1 MNGIKKALVIGG
13 GIAGPVAA
21 LALRKAGIEATVF
34 EAYETAAV
42 DAGAMLTVAPNG
54 LAALVI
60 IGADKLVRSAGH
72 PLHSMIMET
81 GSGRKLMQVDTL
93 PGLPP
98 SCTMLRADLFR
109 VLHDH
114 AITNGIT
121 IEHGKRLID
130 TEQTD
135 TGVIARFADGT
146 TAEGDI
152 LIGADG
158 IHSTVRTLID
168 PQAPGPEYTGLMSFG
183 FGEFTPDG
191 RLSDGGK
198 GDIDAMHFAFGK
210 RAFYGYWRQP
220 DGKHVFFSN
229 FPQAEPMTLAEA
241 KAVPAEEWL
250 NKLRA
255 AHIGDTPGERLFAET
270 SVDDMIITGPME
282 RMPHVPNWFRGRV
295 VLLGDAVHAPSSSS
309 GQGASLAIESAIEL
323 ARCLRDIPDPTA
335 AFAAYERLRRPRVED
350 ISDNA
355 AKTNNGKT
363 SGPVAKA
370 LFGLIMPIATRTFL
384 KPEKMFGPVHRFVID
399 WDQPVEQ
406 S

>member
-1 MNGIKKALVIGG
+1 MSGIKTALIIGG

-21 LALRKAGIEATVF
+21 LALQKAGIEATVF
-34 EAYETAAV
+34 EAYENAAT
-42 DAGAMLTVAPNG
+42 DTGAMLTVAPNG
-54 LAALVI
+54 LAALGI
-60 IGADKLVRSAGH
+60 IGADKLVMAAGT
-72 PLHSMIMET
+72 PLHSMVMET
-81 GSGRKLMQVDTL
+81 GAGRQLMRVDTL
-93 PGLPP
+93 PGLSP

-109 VLHDH
+109 ALHDH
-114 AITNGIT
+114 ALANGI
-121 IEHGKRLID
+121 EFRYGKRLVDI
-130 TEQTD
+130 EQSE
-135 TGVIARFADGT
+135 TGVVAVFADGS
-146 TAEGDI
+146 TAAGDI

-168 PQAPGPEYTGLMSFG
+168 SDAPGPDYTGLMSFG
-183 FGEFTPDG
+183 FGEFTAEGTLSGGGDG
-191 RLSDGGK
+191 E
-198 GDIDAMHFAFGK
+198 IEAMHFAFGK

-220 DGKHVFFSN
+220 NGKNVFFSN
-229 FPQAEPMTLAEA
+229 YPQAEPMTLAEA

-250 NKLRA
+250 TKLRA
-255 AHIGDTPGERLFAET
+255 AHVGDTPGERLFAET
-270 SVDDMIITGPME
+270 SVDQMIVTGPME

-323 ARCLRDIPDPTA
+323 ARSLRDITDPA
-335 AFAAYERLRRPRVED
+335 KAFAAYESLRRPRVED

-370 LFGLIMPIATRTFL
+370 LFGLMMPIATRTFL

-399 WDQPVEQ
+399 WDQPV
-406 S
+406 SV